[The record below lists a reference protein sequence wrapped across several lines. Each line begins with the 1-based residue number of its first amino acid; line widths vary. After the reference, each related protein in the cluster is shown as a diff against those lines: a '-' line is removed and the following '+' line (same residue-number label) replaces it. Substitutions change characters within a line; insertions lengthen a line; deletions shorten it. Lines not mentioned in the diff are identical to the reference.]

1 MPSITPHP
9 LNRRLIFVEGILLAA
24 GLALFYAVTDF
35 KEIGYA
41 VGVLLGIGICAAAFF
56 SPRLGLIGILVIL
69 FTEST
74 VNTINVLAGVA
85 VDNNLSGVPPLV
97 NTQWFAFGVLILFV
111 VILLS
116 YACREY
122 LEGRKLRP
130 LSALEWALLAP
141 LIMQDIQ
148 AYRQGGR
155 LTAEEI
161 GRLDPETLARVVDQA
176 LPLYLSRHDLT
187 KYLIH
192 DNGQYRI
199 VATLRQGQ
207 ILVNNQPWRVRP
219 AQFP

>member
-1 MPSITPHP
+1 MNAIYRQGLPEEQASLMLMGKMLGLVGELSKKVPELEVTKLSVKTAMGEITGKAKIVLDGSKADIGENPMLVLTAVSGDMELIMP
-9 LNRRLIFVEGILLAA
+9 A
-24 GLALFYAVTDF
+24 
-35 KEIGYA
+35 
-41 VGVLLGIGICAAAFF
+41 GVLKPI
-56 SPRLGLIGILVIL
+56 
-69 FTEST
+69 
-74 VNTINVLAGVA
+74 
-85 VDNNLSGVPPLV
+85 
-97 NTQWFAFGVLILFV
+97 
-111 VILLS
+111 
-116 YACREY
+116 
-122 LEGRKLRP
+122 
-130 LSALEWALLAP
+130 LAP